1 MKPWSEFLRE
11 NQILTKSQ
19 KQNWSSIIRINPQA
33 RGTKVKR
40 DLGRMMVIFST
51 RTTLTSTCGMVS
63 ITGKTH
69 MHALTHTHTH
79 TCTHTH
85 TYTHMHSHIHTL
97 SHTPTPTPTR
107 TCTHSH
113 LRLLKKLFVWPSDG
127 GWEVLG
133 ICKLLLFSSEPEE
146 LGSFPNQIFFL
157 NEMICHTI
165 N

>member
-69 MHALTHTHTH
+69 MHALTHTRTHLHALIHTRTH
-79 TCTHTH
+79 TYTHSHIHTLTHTPTRTRTRTCTHTH
-85 TYTHMHSHIHTL
+85 T
-97 SHTPTPTPTR
+97 
-107 TCTHSH
+107 HSH
-113 LRLLKKLFVWPSDG
+113 LNTLTHPPTHAHALTHTYDFWRNYSCGPWMG
-127 GWEVLG
+127 GWEVSG
-133 ICKLLLFSSEPEE
+133 ICKLSWL
-146 LGSFPNQIFFL
+146 
-157 NEMICHTI
+157 
-165 N
+165 